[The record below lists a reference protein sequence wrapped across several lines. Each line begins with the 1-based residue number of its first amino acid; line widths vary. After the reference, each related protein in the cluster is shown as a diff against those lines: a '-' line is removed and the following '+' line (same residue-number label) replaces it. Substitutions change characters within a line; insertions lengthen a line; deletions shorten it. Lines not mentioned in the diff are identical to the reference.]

1 MGLETLPNGMEFFK
15 LSDELAIWTRALYD
29 SLTPMNIG
37 ILVILL
43 VIFVA
48 MVVVWA
54 LYNTRKLI
62 EEPINE

>member
-1 MGLETLPNGMEFFK
+1 MGLETLPNGMQYFN
-15 LSDELAIWTRALYD
+15 LSEELAVWTKALYT

-37 ILVILL
+37 ILAILL

-48 MVVVWA
+48 MVIIWA
-54 LYNTRKLI
+54 LYNTRKMI